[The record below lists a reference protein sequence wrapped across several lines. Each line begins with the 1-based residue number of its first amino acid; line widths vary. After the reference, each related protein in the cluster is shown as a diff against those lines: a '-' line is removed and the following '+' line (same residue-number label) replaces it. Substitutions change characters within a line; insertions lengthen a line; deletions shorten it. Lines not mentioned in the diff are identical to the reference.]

1 MPNYNTRLITLRRS
15 YLISEVASLFGIH
28 QRTCHRW
35 IRNDGLRVIEE
46 NVRPLLVMGTDLI
59 SFLKVKRAKRKAILR
74 KEDDF
79 YCMKCHKVVK
89 AKRGSEKAVK
99 TGKKIGK
106 AGLEQIKRI
115 GICEICGTKVNRF
128 LRGVKQN

>member
-1 MPNYNTRLITLRRS
+1 
-15 YLISEVASLFGIH
+15 
-28 QRTCHRW
+28 
-35 IRNDGLRVIEE
+35 
-46 NVRPLLVMGTDLI
+46 
-59 SFLKVKRAKRKAILR
+59 
-74 KEDDF
+74 
-79 YCMKCHKVVK
+79 MKCHKVVK
-89 AKRGSEKAVK
+89 AKRGSEKVVK